1 MIDMKVNWR
10 RSYNKQKEVEW
21 EKRQRERQEFLN
33 KMTPEEREIY
43 TLKEK
48 QRAMDALKTM
58 GMAQAMLGDSPYSK
72 L

>member
-1 MIDMKVNWR
+1 MKVNYR

-21 EKRQRERQEFLN
+21 EKRQREREEFLN

-48 QRAMDALKTM
+48 KRAMDALKIM
-58 GMAQAMLGDSPYSK
+58 GMAQTMLGDNPYSK

>member
-1 MIDMKVNWR
+1 MKVNYR

-21 EKRQRERQEFLN
+21 EKRQREREEFLN
-33 KMTPEEREIY
+33 KMTSEEREIY

-48 QRAMDALKTM
+48 QRAMDALKIM
-58 GMAQAMLGDSPYSK
+58 GMAQAMLGDNPYSK